1 MCSPPALPVGSL
13 SALHLLSA
21 QQGLGLLRRPPHMTC
36 GESFIVE
43 GAPWGGC
50 SLRAG
55 PAHLPPVRYFPLT
68 LTPRNTEKMAG
79 GGVTPPSW
87 GRLFSLSPEALGGLK
102 SSQTDPSLDPTKG
115 TQVLSSDGAN
125 FYHFL
130 EAPEGNGPHQAC
142 GSVQVLSFQLLQCGC
157 DARMVPGAIS
167 RGIRATTGFSNS
179 IL

>member
-1 MCSPPALPVGSL
+1 MVCSPPALPVGSL

-36 GESFIVE
+36 GELFIVE

-55 PAHLPPVRYFPLT
+55 PTRLPPVRYFPLI
-68 LTPRNTEKMAG
+68 LAPRTTEKMAE
-79 GGVTPPSW
+79 GVTPPCC
-87 GRLFSLSPEALGGLK
+87 GRPFSLSPEALGSLK
-102 SSQTDPSLDPTKG
+102 SSQTDPSPTLPRPHKSSR
-115 TQVLSSDGAN
+115 QMVLTSITSWR
-125 FYHFL
+125 H
-130 EAPEGNGPHQAC
+130 PRGNGPHQAC
-142 GSVQVLSFQLLQCGC
+142 GSVQVLSFRLLQCGC
-157 DARMVPGAIS
+157 DAYMVPETIS

>member
-1 MCSPPALPVGSL
+1 MGWLLPPSWPSSPPSCEIL
-13 SALHLLSA
+13 STHPDTS
-21 QQGLGLLRRPPHMTC
+21 QHRENG
-36 GESFIVE
+36 
-43 GAPWGGC
+43 W
-50 SLRAG
+50 
-55 PAHLPPVRYFPLT
+55 
-68 LTPRNTEKMAG
+68 